1 MPNVAGT
8 HSAEA
13 SALGFYYQS
22 LYALLALLESKKDDA
37 SIAVEHLDDIQLVA
51 SGESLLSQLKH
62 SMAQQPASLTI
73 SSPNLWRTLKAW
85 IDVLSKVV
93 IEETTFQL
101 IAVSPL
107 PTSSPLTPLTKL
119 QADRNLVREALSAEA
134 ARVVLENQNAKA
146 SGITPL
152 PHAGRVKDCKAFL
165 DLPLETKTSLINRI
179 IILPC
184 STNIAG
190 IPKLVAEQLRN
201 FPPAMRDGLAG
212 RLIEWWDL
220 QILFSLCG
228 KRERFLAAIEV
239 QQKTSELAGEIERDE
254 LSADFL
260 AVTHPDE
267 HTPDSMLVKQI
278 ELVGGTASDLNMA
291 VREEWRARSQR
302 HKWATDRLDMATEID
317 RYDAVLTEA
326 WSDKHQRMI
335 EDCNELP
342 EVEKCSRGHQLL
354 RWSLDKAHTEVPN
367 FGPRWATTYYVRG
380 SFQILAI
387 DLQVGWHPEYRI
399 RLGGGA

>member
-1 MPNVAGT
+1 MSNDAGT

-13 SALGFYYQS
+13 AALGFYYQS
-22 LYALLALLESKKDDA
+22 LYALLALLESRKDDA
-37 SIAVEHLDDIQLVA
+37 SIAVERLDDIQLVA

-62 SMAQQPASLTI
+62 SMAQEPAPLTI
-73 SSPNLWRTLKAW
+73 SSRNLWRTLKAW

-101 IAVSPL
+101 ITVAPL
-107 PTSSPLTPLTKL
+107 PASSPLSLF
-119 QADRNLVREALSAEA
+119 ADLGSDRKPVQEALSAEA
-134 ARVVLENQNAKA
+134 TRVVLEHQHAKT

-152 PHAGRVKDCKAFL
+152 PHADRVKECKAFL
-165 DLPLETKTSLINRI
+165 DLALETKANLLSRI
-179 IILPC
+179 IICPC

-190 IPKLVAEQLRN
+190 IPKLVAEHLRN
-201 FPPAMRDGLAG
+201 FPPAMRDGLAT

-220 QILFSLCG
+220 QILFSLCSR
-228 KRERFLAAIEV
+228 RERFIGAIEV

-260 AVTHPDE
+260 AVTYPDE
-267 HTPDSMLVKQI
+267 HKPDSMLVQQI
-278 ELVGGTASDLNMA
+278 ELVGGTASDLNIA

-302 HKWATDRLDMATEID
+302 HKWVSDRLDMATEID
-317 RYDAVLTEA
+317 RYDGVLTEA

-335 EDCNELP
+335 EDCSELP
-342 EVEKCSRGHQLL
+342 DEEKCSRGHQLL
-354 RWSLDKAHTEVPN
+354 RWSLDKAHTEVPT
-367 FGPRWATTYYVRG
+367 FAPRWATTYYVRG

-387 DLQVGWHPEYRI
+387 NLQVGWHPEYRI